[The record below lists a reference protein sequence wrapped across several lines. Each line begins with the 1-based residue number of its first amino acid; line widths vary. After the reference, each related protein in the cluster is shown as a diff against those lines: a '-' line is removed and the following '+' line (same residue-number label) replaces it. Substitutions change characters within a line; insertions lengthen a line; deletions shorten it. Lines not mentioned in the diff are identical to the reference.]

1 MPGSVHLK
9 DVNVKQPLTP
19 DQQKE
24 NLVLATFAAKSV
36 GAQIESTP
44 ESLAQGKPNEIMNFL
59 SEILKVNLLKLIKKL
74 NFSN

>member
-24 NLVLATFAAKSV
+24 NLVLATFAAKYV
-36 GAQIESTP
+36 GAQTESTP

-59 SEILKVNLLKLIKKL
+59 SEILKVKSFEID
-74 NFSN
+74 